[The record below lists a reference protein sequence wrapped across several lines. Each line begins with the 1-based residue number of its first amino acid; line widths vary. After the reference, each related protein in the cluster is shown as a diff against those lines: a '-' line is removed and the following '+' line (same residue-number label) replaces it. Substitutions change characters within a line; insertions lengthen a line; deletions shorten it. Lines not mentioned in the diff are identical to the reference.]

1 MRRVA
6 LAILLP
12 FLICQSA
19 SAAQQSALAPG
30 KPSGIKQAQ
39 EQDSMAPLAVFGA
52 AAIGIGIALAVSDNN
67 DAATPGT
74 PPTTTTTTTGT
85 AP

>member
-39 EQDSMAPLAVFGA
+39 EQDSMAPFAVFGA
-52 AAIGIGIALAVSDNN
+52 AAIGIGIALAVSDN
-67 DAATPGT
+67 DTATPGT
-74 PPTTTTTTTGT
+74 PPPTTTTGT